1 MSKQKSSAGAAKAQ
15 KRPPGASKGKKS
27 SSSDLLV
34 PAVILLPVLIAV
46 FAYATY
52 PGSGA
57 KPTASKAE
65 PQFKGKRAPVKAK
78 ELSPFELRQQG
89 RKPPG
94 SDRPRCVDGRGCQ
107 GVTAEQCTDEKVSQR
122 CCLSCFDA
130 TCVDRD
136 SSCQERAQHG
146 QCYLEAA
153 YMNATCCFS
162 CAADPKD
169 NCSPDP
175 SRRPDVAEDDLS
187 MVFQRAVDNFP
198 QYNPTVHSSDP
209 WVVTFDNLLTP
220 EECDGIV
227 EAVGGVNGEY

>member
-1 MSKQKSSAGAAKAQ
+1 MGVCVCEECTIQRVIFSQVTRMSKQKSSAGAAKAQ

-94 SDRPRCVDGRGCQ
+94 SDRPRCAGRG
-107 GVTAEQCTDEKVSQR
+107 V
-122 CCLSCFDA
+122 LS
-130 TCVDRD
+130 
-136 SSCQERAQHG
+136 
-146 QCYLEAA
+146 EA
-153 YMNATCCFS
+153 
-162 CAADPKD
+162 
-169 NCSPDP
+169 
-175 SRRPDVAEDDLS
+175 
-187 MVFQRAVDNFP
+187 
-198 QYNPTVHSSDP
+198 
-209 WVVTFDNLLTP
+209 
-220 EECDGIV
+220 
-227 EAVGGVNGEY
+227 